1 MHTSK
6 TFATLVNDPGCAT
19 TFATLV
25 TDAGCTNITLVNKL
39 IEALRISYLMGERRQ
54 CKQGDTPRVAA
65 GISTNFKDKI

>member
-1 MHTSK
+1 
-6 TFATLVNDPGCAT
+6 
-19 TFATLV
+19 V